1 MKETKMRP
9 DMTDDLASRKAFL
22 DQISDET
29 GAGKYA
35 GPGLLLLCPD
45 DTTTRGLAIAGGA
58 ASVTRPDPDDGPD
71 HDALV
76 KSGIIRILGLGGRVT
91 ATLGRVPEAA
101 RLPVGAVC
109 AFHPDCPT
117 GGPLREAAEDWIVWA
132 SANPVRVP
140 TLHLFGSLA
149 DYDQAVSTGILSAEV
164 PMSGDFDLV
173 DNDANGQTK
182 ALIQDLFR
190 LSEIPGDR
198 AIIDNPILCLSLSFF
213 TDGAPSPVIEIHG
226 SLREHTERKIAE
238 LDLEMTHLIRRHPG
252 AETQEAPCP

>member
-45 DTTTRGLAIAGGA
+45 DPTTRGLAIAGGA

-109 AFHPDCPT
+109 PW
-117 GGPLREAAEDWIVWA
+117 GP
-132 SANPVRVP
+132 S
-140 TLHLFGSLA
+140 
-149 DYDQAVSTGILSAEV
+149 
-164 PMSGDFDLV
+164 
-173 DNDANGQTK
+173 
-182 ALIQDLFR
+182 
-190 LSEIPGDR
+190 
-198 AIIDNPILCLSLSFF
+198 
-213 TDGAPSPVIEIHG
+213 APSIRTAQRGVRCGRRRRTG
-226 SLREHTERKIAE
+226 SCGPPRTRSGSRPSTCSAPGRITTRPSAPESS
-238 LDLEMTHLIRRHPG
+238 RRRSR
-252 AETQEAPCP
+252 

>member
-1 MKETKMRP
+1 
-9 DMTDDLASRKAFL
+9 MTDNLATRRVLL
-22 DQISDET
+22 DTISDEAD
-29 GAGKYA
+29 AGKYA
-35 GPGLLLLCPD
+35 GPGLLVFCPD
-45 DTTTRGLAIAGGA
+45 DATTRNLAIAGGA

-76 KSGIIRILGLGGRVT
+76 RSGILRILGLGGRVT

-117 GGPLREAAEDWIVWA
+117 EGPLREAAEDWIVRA

-140 TLHLFGSLA
+140 TLHLFGPRA
-149 DYDQAVSTGILSAEV
+149 DYNQAVSTGILSAEA
-164 PMSGDFDLV
+164 PMSGDLDLV
-173 DNDANGQTK
+173 ENDANGQTK

-213 TDGAPSPVIEIHG
+213 TDGAPAPVIEIHG
-226 SLREHTERKIAE
+226 RLREHTERKIAE

-252 AETQEAPCP
+252 VETEAPSP